1 MPRIMPKA
9 ERIARERIVRFL
21 YEESQLDDDILPVA
35 LRDRVPD
42 AWHTLEHDLDVEE
55 PKVKVTLRLDA
66 SVAKFYRG
74 MGTGY
79 QARISRILALWAH
92 MKIGKQLK
100 LEERAYAGL
109 KERNRLDDE
118 ARARGEE
125 PRVLG

>member
-1 MPRIMPKA
+1 MTARMTKA
-9 ERIARERIVRFL
+9 ERISREKIARYL
-21 YEESQLDDDILPVA
+21 YEESGFDDDILPVR
-35 LRDRVPD
+35 LKDRVPG

-92 MKIGKQLK
+92 MKIGKQIK
-100 LEERAYAGL
+100 LEERRHADI
-109 KERNRLDDE
+109 KEWNKRDRE
-118 ARARGEE
+118 ARARGER
-125 PRVLG
+125 PHGF